1 MRQYINLVEAV
12 QKGCP
17 IATHDITLNLK
28 NRQKAMYSLGNWW
41 CHR

>member
-28 NRQKAMYSLGNWW
+28 NRQKAIDDYHYGPANP
-41 CHR
+41 

>member
-17 IATHDITLNLK
+17 IATHDITLNL
-28 NRQKAMYSLGNWW
+28 NTNNTPYNGNTFEK
-41 CHR
+41 